1 MIFEKI
7 DSKFLVIFLIMPKYL
22 YIYSRQK
29 MRSITTIVPLTN
41 SCTVKYI
48 CGVILHSSTRVRVQ
62 RPTKTG
68 IFKKIVENP
77 KIFRPPQDCLNC
89 GGTGCSR
96 C

>member
-1 MIFEKI
+1 
-7 DSKFLVIFLIMPKYL
+7 
-22 YIYSRQK
+22 

-48 CGVILHSSTRVRVQ
+48 CGVILHSSARVRSQ

-77 KIFRPPQDCLNC
+77 KIFRPPCDCLNC
-89 GGTGCSR
+89 NGTGCQF

>member
-1 MIFEKI
+1 
-7 DSKFLVIFLIMPKYL
+7 MPKYL
-22 YIYSRQK
+22 YILPRQK

-48 CGVILHSSTRVRVQ
+48 CGVILHRSTTRVRVQ

-68 IFKKIVENP
+68 IFKKNVEDS
-77 KIFRPPQDCLNC
+77 KIFRPPCDCLNC
-89 GGTGCSR
+89 GGTGCGR